1 MQRTPSQSSL
11 LDSAEVEKDLV
22 SNRAL
27 LGQIV
32 ALAFPVLIEHLLHM
46 AVGLTDTYMANHLKT
61 DAVAGAAAV
70 GTISYFLWFIGL
82 IVTAVGTGAGAII
95 ARAKGARHRSLA
107 NSVCG
112 QAIVLAVA
120 MGIAMGLFMHV
131 ANVPLVE
138 LTDLTGNAPQY
149 AQAYL
154 RMLCWSVPF
163 STLMFVA
170 NSCLRGAGD
179 TVTPA
184 ISMVLVDLVNMFF
197 TYSLTRGVWGLP
209 EMGFNGIAAGTVIA
223 YIAGGVLQFVVL
235 LGGRGGVRLHL
246 HRLRP
251 HALTLKRVL
260 RIGLPSG
267 MEGLLVWIAQFEVIR
282 VINHLDP
289 TNRLPTAHS
298 NAVRIEALSYMAGY
312 AVAMAAATLV
322 GQALGAKN
330 PRRAARAAYL
340 SYGVGGGFM
349 ALCGVIFIFFG
360 GYFARWLSPPNDPT
374 IAHLTTQC
382 LFITGFVESAFAA
395 SIIFSGALRGAG
407 DTVAVMALNLISIF
421 GVRLIG
427 VLIVGRVLHGSLA
440 AIWIVL
446 SAELVCRGSL
456 MYWRFL
462 RGAWRHVKV

>member
-1 MQRTPSQSSL
+1 MQPLLESSPITPE
-11 LDSAEVEKDLV
+11 ADLV

-27 LGQIV
+27 LWQIV
-32 ALAFPVLIEHLLHM
+32 CLSFPVLVEHLLHM
-46 AVGLTDTYMANHLKT
+46 AVGLTDTYMANHLKS
-61 DAVAGAAAV
+61 DAAAGAAAV

-82 IVTAVGTGAGAII
+82 IVTSVGTGATAII

-112 QAIVLAVA
+112 QSVFLATV
-120 MGIAMGLFMHV
+120 MGVAMGLFMWM
-131 ANVPLVE
+131 ASVPLIK

-149 AQAYL
+149 AHAYL

-184 ISMVLVDLVNMFF
+184 ISMVVVDLVNMFF
-197 TYSLTRGVWGLP
+197 TYALTRGVFGLP

-223 YIAGGVLQFVVL
+223 YIAGGVLQFIVL
-235 LGGRGGVRLHL
+235 LAGRGGIRLHL

-251 HALTLKRVL
+251 HWLTLKRVL

-322 GQALGAKN
+322 GQALGAKD
-330 PRRAARAAYL
+330 PRRATRAAYL

-349 ALCGVIFIFFG
+349 TVCGLVLILFG
-360 GYFARWLSPPNDPT
+360 GYFARWLSPPGDPM
-374 IAHLTTQC
+374 IAHLTAQC
-382 LFITGFVESAFAA
+382 LFITGFIQAAFAA

-427 VLIVGRVLHGSLA
+427 VLIVGRIMHGSLA
-440 AIWIVL
+440 AIWVVL
-446 SAELVCRGSL
+446 CIELVCRGSL

-462 RGAWRHVKV
+462 RGDWRHVQV